1 MQKWEEEALIRHE
14 ALQQGREEGRKEGRK
29 EGREIGE
36 NLVIVQSI
44 KNLMNNMGITAEE
57 AMSNLGIAS
66 ANYDKYLKMLQ
77 KIQIRRQ
84 HIAS

>member
-1 MQKWEEEALIRHE
+1 MKMVKVSEKVGVRYMQKWEEEDLIRHE
-14 ALQQGREEGRKEGRK
+14 ALEQGREQGRE

-66 ANYDKYLKMLQ
+66 ANYDKYLKML
-77 KIQIRRQ
+77 
-84 HIAS
+84 